1 MKKDVVKLAKSV
13 RPLKVELKRGGTK
26 KAAAKQTK
34 PYSMSDEDY
43 SAELKRRNLRPQR
56 DPNYSLMN
64 LMFSNPDYQDYLKSK
79 DQEYSLNEPQMDLF
93 PEKSGGGEVK
103 DPTKR
108 ALFNMFKPQESN
120 LPAVAAPAPALNPTA
135 PEPAEATSEPS
146 PDILGKA
153 AEKLSATPMSRRGF
167 METARNAVAAARM
180 APKIKKLAKAEKVAA
195 PAIDPKKA
203 IRKILTEKVD
213 LEHPIMK
220 GLRNGTVPFD
230 IEDLYPDHFNH
241 DPEDV
246 PGMEH
251 MNSDEIGYELM
262 ENNPRRVIDFINGGE
277 EHIGYMDEEL
287 SNKLFDRF
295 NSHVKE
301 KLENK
306 IGRKVSEKEFKE
318 LIEDAN
324 DDYDWGSQDGT
335 FNEMSQEELDALHE
349 RSLKS
354 IKEMKAL
361 QEESQKDKKPVAYS
375 EGHSFDE
382 ELYYRAADYIKPKLE
397 QEIGR
402 KISDDEFEDLL
413 TDANNDYDKLLQ
425 EASKKGK
432 KFSGG
437 GSADDD
443 HPEHY
448 RELNDLGLYSKA
460 AEVAQDATGQNESMT
475 PDQWVNYL
483 TQRDVK
489 PDELKWSDLHF
500 TYGKNNKVH
509 KNDVA
514 SYFNELNDAYTEQL
528 YTGDPS
534 EYSGPFGLE
543 QLAHDMA
550 NDPGLFKQVL
560 PQAHLFEH
568 AKRKEAAGESV
579 VNWLTENWDHELEN
593 YIKKQKN
600 FSGHLPTRHSGYE
613 MDGPSKNYRELVLQ
627 HDPETKRFQEHA
639 HFPDAVNPLLHIRMS
654 DRKGANGEKLLHI
667 EELQSDWGQRGAYAG
682 FNEADKAKLFKK
694 FTEADRALY
703 QFDFAFRNKI
713 RNLASSRPDG
723 GALNRYAD
731 NAPLSE
737 LIMPFGDVDDQ
748 KEYKRLKKDH
758 QKSLAR
764 SQAPRV
770 EAGPHVDDTNKW
782 VDLGLKR
789 ILKEA
794 ADGGYHGI
802 VFTPGNEQAQR
813 WGNDRRLIK
822 PYDETLPS
830 RMQKLINKHDPSLKF
845 GKYSYNLLK
854 EYSDDPDYTVH
865 HLPMSDKAIASIKK
879 GQERFQRGGEVE
891 GFGDGG
897 TPSLAAR
904 RAEAQAYIKDLVE
917 KRKKYPKGSP
927 DYDFYTQQIAEQSK
941 IVNEKGASSPPPK
954 AAVAEVGHNRPPR
967 EMNVLGT
974 YSHAAE
980 VAENAPKSE
989 MTPQDWVNYLKGQP
1003 GVTKDELKW
1012 AELEKLKPFGD
1023 SKTISKQRVAQRLND
1038 VNKEDYEENVREAKY
1053 FKDDVQPKTSLAEE
1067 MLGNPKLMKKVL
1079 GQYFVSAITN
1089 LKDIDEDEENKK
1101 LFTSS
1106 QLLAKKR
1113 TYLLDEHEDEIRR
1126 YLQKIQPK
1134 FERYTLKGKD
1144 ENDNY
1149 REHVLQWKP
1158 ERDDFKYSPH
1168 FPESN
1173 PLFHLR
1179 FADVYDVKPMTNDEV
1194 VALYNETYPR
1204 TIGRSIEAKNIG
1216 SGFLSQMKEKL
1227 PKEEFDR
1234 LHAWWLQNRYPG
1246 DKQFGEKP
1254 GKKYLHLEEAQS
1266 DWGQKGRGKFMDADE
1281 IENAKNEFYLADNE
1295 HDEAEKKFHE
1305 WFNQAQEKHFKQYK
1319 DQAKKKKE
1327 ELKMEELYNIIHQ
1340 STNPEEIKQAEEDF
1354 KDASYIFNRYHHE
1367 NYDKVR
1373 NAWSDFVNSNYA
1385 GTEGE
1390 ELHRKRIEAS
1400 KKYFEAQMNY
1410 EKAKDATPEG
1420 PYVGDTDKWTK
1431 VMVKKILHEMAK
1443 GGYDGLIVTPGS
1455 EQSKRWSG
1463 QPGVKKFYDETLLP
1477 EIQRQMASH
1486 DKNTGK
1492 SAIYKF
1498 PVESKTKD
1506 HPEVEDVREM
1516 LGMPA
1521 ADISRVADVWN
1532 NLQEHQ
1538 RARYWNDYVAAG
1550 KNVTSTTVD
1559 LPLFKTTP
1567 QANESI
1573 MNNQKAWR
1581 RGGMVDRPIA
1591 KSEKIKHNPAII
1603 EQALNKI
1610 RSLPQVSD
1618 SPLSGKQGRLF

>member
-1 MKKDVVKLAKSV
+1 MKRDVVKLAKSV
-13 RPLKVELKRGGTK
+13 RPLKVELKRGGSK

-34 PYSMSDEDY
+34 SYSMPDEDY
-43 SAELKRRNLRPQR
+43 AAELKRRNLRPQR
-56 DPNYSLMN
+56 DPNYGLMN

-79 DQEYSLNEPQMDLF
+79 DQEYSLNEPQMDFF
-93 PEKSGGGEVK
+93 PEKSGGGDVK

-135 PEPAEATSEPS
+135 PESAEPTPEPS

-153 AEKLSATPMSRRGF
+153 AEKISATPMSRRGF
-167 METARNAVAAARM
+167 METARNAVAFANQA
-180 APKIKKLAKAEKVAA
+180 KNIKKLL
-195 PAIDPKKA
+195 P
-203 IRKILTEKVD
+203 
-213 LEHPIMK
+213 LEEVPDKLESVPLDKNSFNADVVGIIKENLEEMFNHFEEA
-220 GLRNGTVPFD
+220 GYDHTVPYEMMRD
-230 IEDLYPDHFNH
+230 ALHSYAKSSGEKPTTKNVKKMIHDLH
-241 DPEDV
+241 DPELFLKHYFDYHTLQ
-246 PGMEH
+246 PKEIKALSDNENLQQLLDYHAENTLPEYGKHEWDEMKDTAKKAQ
-251 MNSDEIGYELM
+251 DEI
-262 ENNPRRVIDFINGGE
+262 
-277 EHIGYMDEEL
+277 
-287 SNKLFDRF
+287 
-295 NSHVKE
+295 
-301 KLENK
+301 
-306 IGRKVSEKEFKE
+306 
-318 LIEDAN
+318 
-324 DDYDWGSQDGT
+324 
-335 FNEMSQEELDALHE
+335 
-349 RSLKS
+349 
-354 IKEMKAL
+354 
-361 QEESQKDKKPVAYS
+361 KK
-375 EGHSFDE
+375 
-382 ELYYRAADYIKPKLE
+382 
-397 QEIGR
+397 
-402 KISDDEFEDLL
+402 
-413 TDANNDYDKLLQ
+413 
-425 EASKKGK
+425 
-432 KFSGG
+432 SGG

-443 HPEHY
+443 HPENY
-448 RELNDLGLYSKA
+448 RELNNLGFYSKA

-483 TQRDVK
+483 TQREVK

-514 SYFNELNDAYTEQL
+514 TYFNELNDTYTEEL

-579 VNWLTENWDHELEN
+579 VEWLTENWDHELES

-600 FSGHLPTRHSGYE
+600 WGGHLPVRHSEYQ
-613 MDGPSKNYRELVLQ
+613 MDGPKENYRELVLQ
-627 HDPETKRFQEHA
+627 HDPQTKRFQEHA

-682 FNEADKAKLFKK
+682 FNQADKDKINKKYREADQ
-694 FTEADRALY
+694 ALH
-703 QFDFAFRNKI
+703 QFDFAFRNKV
-713 RNLASSRPDG
+713 RNLSSSRPDG
-723 GALNRYAD
+723 GVINRYAE
-731 NAPLSE
+731 NAPLRE
-737 LIMPFGDVDDQ
+737 LIMTYGDADDH
-748 KEYKRLKKDH
+748 KEYQKFRKEH

-764 SQAPRV
+764 SQAPLV

-802 VFTPGNEQAQR
+802 LFTPGDKQMQR

-845 GKYSYNLLK
+845 GKYSYDLPI
-854 EYSDDPDYTVH
+854 DDYGWTNSVH
-865 HLPMSDKAIASIKK
+865 HLPMSDKAISSIKK

-917 KRKKYPKGSP
+917 QRKKYPKGSP

-989 MTPQDWVNYLKGQP
+989 MTPNDWVNYLKGQP
-1003 GVTKDELKW
+1003 GVKEDELKW
-1012 AELEKLKPFGD
+1012 AEIGKLKPFGD
-1023 SKTISKQRVAQRLND
+1023 SKTISKQRVAARLND
-1038 VNKEDYEENVREAKY
+1038 ANKEDYEESIREAKY
-1053 FKDDVQPKTSLAEE
+1053 FKDDVGPKTSLAGD
-1067 MLGNPKLMKKVL
+1067 MLKNPELMKKVL
-1079 GQYFVSAITN
+1079 GNNSADAIYNLTGMDEFEEDRKLLTPNQLFVKKRSY
-1089 LKDIDEDEENKK
+1089 LIDE
-1101 LFTSS
+1101 
-1106 QLLAKKR
+1106 
-1113 TYLLDEHEDEIRR
+1113 YEDEIRR
-1126 YLQKIQPK
+1126 YLQKAQPK
-1134 FERYTLKGKD
+1134 FERYTLKGRD

-1158 ERDDFKYSPH
+1158 ERDDFQYSSH

-1179 FADVYDVKPMTNDEV
+1179 FADVNAPE
-1194 VALYNETYPR
+1194 
-1204 TIGRSIEAKNIG
+1204 
-1216 SGFLSQMKEKL
+1216 
-1227 PKEEFDR
+1227 
-1234 LHAWWLQNRYPG
+1234 
-1246 DKQFGEKP
+1246 

-1266 DWGQKGRGKFMDADE
+1266 DWGQKGRGKFMDADK
-1281 IENAKNEFYLADNE
+1281 IDNAKNEFYLADRE
-1295 HDEAEKKFHE
+1295 HDEAEKKFHK
-1305 WFNQAQEKHFKQYK
+1305 WFNQAQEKHFQPYK
-1319 DQAKKKKE
+1319 DQVQKKKE
-1327 ELKMEELYNIIHQ
+1327 ELKMQELYNIIHQ
-1340 STNPEEIKQAEEDF
+1340 SMDPEEIKQAEEDYEVAERELNKF
-1354 KDASYIFNRYHHE
+1354 KFED
-1367 NYDKVR
+1367 YDKIR
-1373 NAWSDFVNSNYA
+1373 NAWSDLVTSNYA

-1390 ELHRKRIEAS
+1390 ELHKKRTEAS

-1443 GGYDGLIVTPGS
+1443 GGYDGLVVTPGS

-1486 DKNTGK
+1486 DKNIGK

-1498 PVESKTKD
+1498 PVESKTKTA
-1506 HPEVEDVREM
+1506 PGFEEVAEM
-1516 LGMPA
+1516 LNMPMPTN
-1521 ADISRVADVWN
+1521 DETRERISRAWTAIPSD
-1532 NLQEHQ
+1532 Q
-1538 RARYWNDYVAAG
+1538 RNALWDGYVAAG

-1573 MNNQKAWR
+1573 MNNQKAWK

-1618 SPLSGKQGRLF
+1618 PPLSGKQGRLF